1 MGKISNVIK
10 GKKEIV
16 LPMIVQK
23 SVINSY
29 KDSVNGKRSAVNI
42 NYIDKIGLDK
52 VREHAFDF
60 INNRLKIFDEV
71 KDGKQTPM
79 RGHPVFIAQ
88 HATAT
93 CCRGCLEKWHHIPK
107 NRQLTAQEQQY
118 IVRVIMK
125 WIEKEI
131 IENGKI

>member
-1 MGKISNVIK
+1 MKYDEILYRLSKSNFRSSFK
-10 GKKEIV
+10 LKE
-16 LPMIVQK
+16 
-23 SVINSY
+23 
-29 KDSVNGKRSAVNI
+29 KDI

-52 VREHAFDF
+52 VRKHAFDF

-93 CCRGCLEKWHHIPK
+93 CCRGCLEKWYGISRKKELNEKEVHF
-107 NRQLTAQEQQY
+107 
-118 IVRVIMK
+118 IVNIIMK
-125 WIEKEI
+125 WIVINYQNSIYYKSINEV
-131 IENGKI
+131 

>member
-1 MGKISNVIK
+1 MNDKKIELLFERLAKSKFRSKFHLGKKDLEYIENKGINVI
-10 GKKEIV
+10 EV
-16 LPMIVQK
+16 HARDFVE
-23 SVINSY
+23 
-29 KDSVNGKRSAVNI
+29 KRLAPSCILN
-42 NYIDKIGLDK
+42 
-52 VREHAFDF
+52 
-60 INNRLKIFDEV
+60 
-71 KDGKQTPM
+71 DGKQTPM
-79 RGHPVFIAQ
+79 RGHPVFIAE

>member
-1 MGKISNVIK
+1 MKCDEILYRLSKSNFRSSFK
-10 GKKEIV
+10 LKE
-16 LPMIVQK
+16 
-23 SVINSY
+23 
-29 KDSVNGKRSAVNI
+29 KDI

-93 CCRGCLEKWHHIPK
+93 CCRGCLEKWYGISRKKELNEKEVHF
-107 NRQLTAQEQQY
+107 
-118 IVRVIMK
+118 IVNIIMK
-125 WIEKEI
+125 WIVINYKNSIYYKSINEV
-131 IENGKI
+131 